1 MYLDL
6 NSWFYNKIRDEALTI
21 LDQLS
26 ESHPVIT
33 HDTGEA
39 ATWFPELLEIITA
52 DIPYINGLK
61 SGFYASVYDPTKVIR
76 LSKRNI
82 DCLVG
87 LCLAVELVT
96 LPKTIN
102 GGLGVVGRYSI
113 REGVPSQIRG
123 TQGTGSLA
131 FVRTDT
137 TVRELLA
144 HLTVLRVMDTV
155 SFMPATKREALT
167 EEFFVHHDS
176 QQNPDDP
183 EALKIQDLGMSN
195 ALLSLTVFNDLT
207 AMDWTRYRDE
217 CINLPAN
224 RDFTIRGNIDSAMR
238 AGALDRAYFLF
249 SGLSL
254 IPGVGA
260 ALAAMPTFMAYSKL
274 DLLIEAYEST
284 GVGRQYDEFCGGT
297 FLHPDGFWTHFTGTV
312 ARAAESIESE
322 EDFVLLKDP
331 AEALEYFAINRSI
344 QDIEAQRKLVK
355 HFRNVATANGF
366 AELPDQ
372 VIQELIETC
381 RATFLTKV

>member
-21 LDQLS
+21 LDRLS
-26 ESHPVIT
+26 ESHQVIT

-39 ATWFPELLEIITA
+39 ATWFPELLEIINA

-61 SGFYASVYDPTKVIR
+61 SGFYASIYDPTKVIR
-76 LSKRNI
+76 LDKRNI

-113 REGVPSQIRG
+113 REGVPSRIRG
-123 TQGTGSLA
+123 TQGNASWT
-131 FVRTDT
+131 FVSTDT
-137 TVRELLA
+137 TIRELLA

-155 SFMPATKREALT
+155 SFMAATKREALT
-167 EEFFVHHDS
+167 EEFFVHGDS
-176 QQNPDDP
+176 QRNPDDP
-183 EALKIQDLGMSN
+183 EALKIQDLGMVN

-207 AMDWTRYRDE
+207 AMDWERYRNT
-217 CINLPAN
+217 CINLQAN
-224 RDFTIRGNIDSAMR
+224 RDFTIRGNTDSALR
-238 AGALDRAYFLF
+238 AGTLDRAYFLF

-254 IPGVGA
+254 IPGMGA
-260 ALAAMPTFMAYSKL
+260 ALAALPGFMAYSKL
-274 DLLIEAYEST
+274 DLLIEAYEAV
-284 GVGRQYDEFCGGT
+284 GVGRHYDEFSGGT
-297 FLHPDGFWTHFTGTV
+297 FFHPDGFWTHFTETV
-312 ARAAESIESE
+312 ARAAEAIESE
-322 EDFVLLKDP
+322 EDVVLLKDP
-331 AEALEYFAINRSI
+331 AEALEYFAINRSVK
-344 QDIEAQRKLVK
+344 DIDTQRALVK

-381 RATFLTKV
+381 RVALTKA